1 MHYILIVESQIGHLS
16 ILCRYGPH
24 SGWLSATYRTYRE
37 GGSFFLQYDKFFTFL
52 NLLTLFRVKEEKIN
66 HTNMYDDEIDV
77 FEQFCNTLDTFRP
90 VKTKIGHFLR

>member
-1 MHYILIVESQIGHLS
+1 MVHIPAG
-16 ILCRYGPH
+16 
-24 SGWLSATYRTYRE
+24 YRPPTEHTVR

-77 FEQFCNTLDTFRP
+77 FEHFCNTLDTFRL